1 MTSNRGIMQY
11 GPLYGGGGSVYC
23 WPIQPGGIGTFG
35 GVDIFFFFFFWLCF
49 LVVCL
54 CAVLC
59 FVFRCPNQVSIEVV
73 DMILNQESGRDETC
87 ENFFAIAGF
96 DFCFPIGI

>member
-1 MTSNRGIMQY
+1 MDRYMGVVGVCIV
-11 GPLYGGGGSVYC
+11 GLYSRVVLGRLVG
-23 WPIQPGGIGTFG
+23 WTFFF
-35 GVDIFFFFFFWLCF
+35 FFFFFFWLCF

>member
-1 MTSNRGIMQY
+1 M
-11 GPLYGGGGSVYC
+11 
-23 WPIQPGGIGTFG
+23 
-35 GVDIFFFFFFWLCF
+35 
-49 LVVCL
+49 
-54 CAVLC
+54 
-59 FVFRCPNQVSIEVV
+59 FRCPNQVSIEVV